1 MEISASNKLKEFL
14 GKQKTTYS
22 ERKKKSIEITR
33 NLLLENNNINS
44 WLEYFNK
51 HKKKDDLADCFLQ
64 ANGIYPNK

>member
-33 NLLLENNNINS
+33 NLLIENNNTAQ
-44 WLEYFNK
+44 W
-51 HKKKDDLADCFLQ
+51 FLFGGSDVMMDEMIMQ
-64 ANGIYPNK
+64 QWSE